1 MEVQETSISRVTGLF
16 WKKTHPLET
25 GRLLACHRPPPS
37 PYLTYNLILQIASS
51 CSPLLLLLLFRQVFP
66 PCLTFPNASRV
77 RVISSAFRQ
86 LLPFVCLSL
95 PLHRWLSSRKEE
107 KKNSQKDF
115 CFSSSRGFSIFQ
127 IWPRDKLEPHKTC
140 YSRRVFFEKSTSL
153 FSLFGPLNFNLQSN
167 DYNYWNGRILQW
179 IRLSI

>member
-95 PLHRWLSSRKEE
+95 PLHRWLSSRKE
-107 KKNSQKDF
+107 KKQPKRFLFFIKS
-115 CFSSSRGFSIFQ
+115 GIF
-127 IWPRDKLEPHKTC
+127 
-140 YSRRVFFEKSTSL
+140 
-153 FSLFGPLNFNLQSN
+153 NFPDLTE
-167 DYNYWNGRILQW
+167 G
-179 IRLSI
+179 